1 MHSRT
6 GDIRYTIR
14 HMNTT
19 PTFVPAL
26 ELCRAFH
33 DEVIAPQLRAAF
45 PRLRY
50 SAALLGTG
58 SEILGF
64 DTERSTD
71 HHWGPRLQVVLG
83 PADHAKYGDAITDL
97 FARTLPR
104 SFRGYSTNW
113 EPDGS
118 GALLLRSIDHGP
130 IRHRVIA
137 LTTGALMQKVL
148 GFDPRDGISLRHWL
162 STPSQL
168 LLGVTAGAV
177 YHDGLDELAPIR
189 ENLSWY
195 PHDVW
200 LYLIACQWR
209 RIAQE
214 EAFIGRTGEVGDDL
228 GSRIIAARLVRDV
241 MRLCFLFERRY
252 APYSKWFGMAF
263 ARLASAEQLSP
274 LLEQVLQAPD
284 WQTRE
289 QHLVAVYEVGA
300 SLHNHLDITENVDP
314 ATRPYYGRPFRV
326 LGADR
331 FADAARAAIQ
341 DEAVKALTPDIGG
354 IDQYIDSTDV
364 LSYPMR
370 AQHLGLAAQEPFQP
384 KPDVVF

>member
-1 MHSRT
+1 
-6 GDIRYTIR
+6 
-14 HMNTT
+14 MNATSS
-19 PTFVPAL
+19 FVPAL

-33 DEVIAPQLRAAF
+33 DELIAPQLQTAF

-50 SAALLGTG
+50 STALLGTG

-71 HHWGPRLQVVLG
+71 HHWGPRLQVFLS
-83 PADHAKYGDAITDL
+83 PNDLAKYADAITAL

-104 SFRGYSTNW
+104 SFRGYPTNW
-113 EPDGS
+113 GPPDAAGVQRLVP
-118 GALLLRSIDHGP
+118 ADHGP

-137 LTTGALMQKVL
+137 LTTGAFMQKVL
-148 GFDPRDGISLRHWL
+148 GFDPRGGVTLRDWL

-177 YHDGLDELAPIR
+177 YHDGLGELEPIR
-189 ENLSWY
+189 ETLTWY

-214 EAFIGRTGEVGDDL
+214 EAFIARTGEVGDEL
-228 GSRIIAARLVRDV
+228 GSRILAARLVRDA

-252 APYSKWFGMAF
+252 APYSKWFGTAF
-263 ARLASAEQLSP
+263 ARIASAEQLNPS
-274 LLEQVLQAPD
+274 LEQVLQASD
-284 WQTRE
+284 WQTRD
-289 QHLVAVYEVGA
+289 QHLGAVYELVA
-300 SLHNHLDITENVDP
+300 ALHNRLDITVKVDP

-331 FADAARAAIQ
+331 FVDATRAVIQ
-341 DEAVKALTPDIGG
+341 DKTVQALTPHIGG

-370 AQHLGLAAQEPFQP
+370 AQHLGAAAQEPFP
-384 KPDVVF
+384 PAPNVKF